1 VLNLHDETPQQRWD
15 RLAAEFGES
24 YTTAKIGP
32 RPPALESV

>member
-32 RPPALESV
+32 RALESV